1 MVSCCSHR
9 MVISVY
15 DTGQL
20 QVNHRNIVLAVYV
33 FTHLWPFRIN
43 RRWSFWQNEEC
54 KFLVLLCY
62 IFIVIMKRKW
72 LKEVGYDYEPE
83 GMIQQLTT
91 THFWVMIDFS
101 ILWRLKSSVAHFH
114 VQLSNVCVY
123 FLFFLIDHIYVV
135 TFSRDVPELFNH
147 HLGSESDDA
156 TFFFFESVARIL
168 SVINTGPSISWAL

>member
-33 FTHLWPFRIN
+33 FTHLWPFSIN

-123 FLFFLIDHIYVV
+123 FFIFFNWSYLCGDIFTWCARIVQPPSW
-135 TFSRDVPELFNH
+135 FGEWWCN
-147 HLGSESDDA
+147 
-156 TFFFFESVARIL
+156 FFFFL
-168 SVINTGPSISWAL
+168 SLLLGYCQ

>member
-1 MVSCCSHR
+1 
-9 MVISVY
+9 
-15 DTGQL
+15 
-20 QVNHRNIVLAVYV
+20 
-33 FTHLWPFRIN
+33 
-43 RRWSFWQNEEC
+43 
-54 KFLVLLCY
+54 
-62 IFIVIMKRKW
+62 MKRKW

-114 VQLSNVCVY
+114 VQLSSVCVY
-123 FLFFLIDHIYVV
+123 FFIFLIDHIYVV

-156 TFFFFESVARIL
+156 IVFFL
-168 SVINTGPSISWAL
+168 SLLLGYCQ